1 MSSLI
6 PRESVFDLDKFFG
19 DFWGDAP
26 TRGQAGVLSPR
37 VDIHEKDG
45 KFLVSAELPGV
56 DKDDV
61 HVTLDN
67 GTLTISASLE
77 DEHKEEKEGKVI
89 RRERRYGHFARSFY
103 VGTGVT
109 ESDITASFDKGVL
122 KLEIPQKGEAQ
133 PERRRIPIN

>member
-1 MSSLI
+1 MNLI
-6 PRESVFDLDKFFG
+6 PRESVFDLDQFFG
-19 DFWGDAP
+19 DFWDGAP
-26 TRGQAGVLSPR
+26 ARGAAGVLSPR

-45 KFLVSAELPGV
+45 KYLVSAELPGV
-56 DKDDV
+56 DRDDV

-67 GTLTISASLE
+67 GTLTLSASLE

-89 RRERRYGHFARSFY
+89 RRERRYGRFARSFY

-109 ESDITASFDKGVL
+109 ESDIKASFDKGVL
-122 KLEIPQKGEAQ
+122 KLEIPQKGEAE

>member
-1 MSSLI
+1 MNLI

-19 DFWGDAP
+19 DFWDGAP
-26 TRGQAGVLSPR
+26 ARQAAGMLSPR

-45 KFLVSAELPGV
+45 KYLVSAELPGV
-56 DKDDV
+56 DRDDV

-67 GTLTISASLE
+67 GTLTLSASLE

-89 RRERRYGHFARSFY
+89 RRERRYGRFARSFY

-109 ESDITASFDKGVL
+109 ENDIKASFDKGVL
-122 KLEIPQKGEAQ
+122 KLEIPQKGEAE